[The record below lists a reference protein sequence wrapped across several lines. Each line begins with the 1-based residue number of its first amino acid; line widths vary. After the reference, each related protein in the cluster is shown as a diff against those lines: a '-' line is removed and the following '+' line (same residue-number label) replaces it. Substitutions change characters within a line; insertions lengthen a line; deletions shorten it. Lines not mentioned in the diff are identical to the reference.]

1 MDLNVS
7 FERSDR
13 HGAFFIAG
21 EGGRIAELTFTAAT
35 DGKRVSLD
43 HTEVS
48 ESLRGRGV
56 ARTLVEAAVAW
67 ARRENLKLVP
77 VCPFARAVFH
87 REPSF
92 ADVLA

>member
-7 FERSDR
+7 FERSGR
-13 HGAFFIAG
+13 QGAFFIAG
-21 EGGRIAELTFTAAT
+21 EGGRVAELAFTAAA

-77 VCPFARAVFH
+77 ICPLARAVFH

>member
-1 MDLNVS
+1 MDLRVDL
-7 FERSDR
+7 ERSGR

-21 EGGRIAELTFTAAT
+21 EGGRIAELTFTEAP
-35 DGKRVSLD
+35 DGRRVSLD

-56 ARTLVEAAVAW
+56 ARTLVEAAVGW
-67 ARRENLKLVP
+67 ARREDLKLVP
-77 VCPFARAVFH
+77 VCPFARAVFR

-92 ADVLA
+92 SDVLA